1 VARCVLARYGAADI
15 ADAARPEHS
24 ASNEVWLAEQVVI
37 RVSRAPDGS
46 LRREAELATILP
58 AEVGYPVVL
67 EVGHNAHV
75 EWMVTERLPGTN
87 IEESWPDLDGTTRSN
102 AIVDLWTR
110 LLAVHQTDAGRARS
124 IGSDSASTPF
134 YALDES
140 EASAMLAWL
149 ASEGAIEPDL
159 RDVLADMLDQMF
171 RAIPLVP
178 LVLSHTDAGPHNA
191 VWTGRDAIP
200 LDFEFAAVAPADLD
214 LESMLRTLACLQ
226 GPDVSDRLVSQA
238 GGMLAAPGARS
249 RLWGHGSFA
258 TCGDCAAGSATSG
271 RMVTSSSGVLR
282 AFATTFTPGGHG
294 CTCAPMRTGP
304 AGWHPVRQTRMAASS
319 VASVLGHIVLHR
331 DDVSRA
337 MRVAHSWRAECRR
350 PSAGCRAGNRPRTA
364 GQHRSAESSPI
375 LLRAA
380 GCRGW
385 NGLPGWDL
393 GGG

>member
-1 VARCVLARYGAADI
+1 VARCVLARYGADI

-37 RVSRAPDGS
+37 RVSRAHDGS

-178 LVLSHTDAGPHNA
+178 LACHTLMPDP
-191 VWTGRDAIP
+191 TTPCGRGETR
-200 LDFEFAAVAPADLD
+200 F
-214 LESMLRTLACLQ
+214 
-226 GPDVSDRLVSQA
+226 
-238 GGMLAAPGARS
+238 RS
-249 RLWGHGSFA
+249 
-258 TCGDCAAGSATSG
+258 
-271 RMVTSSSGVLR
+271 TSSS
-282 AFATTFTPGGHG
+282 P
-294 CTCAPMRTGP
+294 PSP
-304 AGWHPVRQTRMAASS
+304 RQTSTWKACFVRWPA
-319 VASVLGHIVLHR
+319 
-331 DDVSRA
+331 
-337 MRVAHSWRAECRR
+337 
-350 PSAGCRAGNRPRTA
+350 
-364 GQHRSAESSPI
+364 
-375 LLRAA
+375 
-380 GCRGW
+380 CRGRMSPTDW
-385 NGLPGWDL
+385 
-393 GGG
+393 